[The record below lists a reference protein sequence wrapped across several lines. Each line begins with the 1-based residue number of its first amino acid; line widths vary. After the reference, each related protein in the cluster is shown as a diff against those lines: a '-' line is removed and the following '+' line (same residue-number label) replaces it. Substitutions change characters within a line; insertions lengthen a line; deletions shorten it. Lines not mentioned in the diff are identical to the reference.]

1 MFTSPQECRTVREL
15 LAGYALNALAPEEA
29 TRVCAH
35 LTTCPDC
42 RDEHDCL
49 AAVSAHLPLL
59 RDALARD
66 TGRRRQTYVPA
77 PAEGHRTARQQ
88 PRGRRPARA
97 VPATPLTLS
106 HLVSRLRAS
115 GAPSERTGRN
125 ALGPRATADVAEGR
139 ATPRPLRRVA
149 TPRPATSG

>member
-49 AAVSAHLPLL
+49 
-59 RDALARD
+59 
-66 TGRRRQTYVPA
+66 
-77 PAEGHRTARQQ
+77 
-88 PRGRRPARA
+88 
-97 VPATPLTLS
+97 
-106 HLVSRLRAS
+106 
-115 GAPSERTGRN
+115 
-125 ALGPRATADVAEGR
+125 
-139 ATPRPLRRVA
+139 
-149 TPRPATSG
+149 